1 MSKTEF
7 LEIFAPLMDYF
18 NANLSKSALMLY
30 FDELGRFSRE
40 ELLRARR
47 EILQTRVYQS
57 MPKIAEF
64 LEILEGSIEDKA
76 RLALDQLTYAIGEHG
91 PNKNVVFEDKTIMTV
106 VENNGGWEKICNL
119 EGKDWD
125 NFRKFEFEKQYK
137 TYVKTPHQ
145 APEILLGWATKKNGR
160 DGYQTQNDPVYFVG
174 NGYKA
179 PMALIA
185 YEREKQKEAKA
196 IQNKPVLG
204 GLLSGINKAAV

>member
-91 PNKNVVFEDKTIMTV
+91 PN
-106 VENNGGWEKICNL
+106 ICNL

-125 NFRKFEFEKQYK
+125 NFKKFEFEKQYK

-174 NGYKA
+174 NEYKA

-185 YEREKQKEAKA
+185 YEQEKQKEAKA

-204 GLLSGINKAAV
+204 GLLARINKAAV

>member
-64 LEILEGSIEDKA
+64 LEILEGNIEDKA
-76 RLALDQLTYAIGEHG
+76 RLALDQLTYAIGKYG

-106 VENNGGWEKICNL
+106 VKNNGGG
-119 EGKDWD
+119 GKNW
-125 NFRKFEFEKQYK
+125 K
-137 TYVKTPHQ
+137 
-145 APEILLGWATKKNGR
+145 
-160 DGYQTQNDPVYFVG
+160 
-174 NGYKA
+174 
-179 PMALIA
+179 
-185 YEREKQKEAKA
+185 
-196 IQNKPVLG
+196 
-204 GLLSGINKAAV
+204 LSG